1 MIRPARQ
8 RVSSG
13 PDLLFEPSLITK
25 TAYEMKSSVVAFV
38 LAFQVLTIPC
48 RSQTPTIT
56 LHMKARLPAVLDVFE
71 KTGYCRFA
79 YSIEDLPL
87 TIITV
92 DFRKVP
98 IRKAVHSLF
107 RDLPVKDSFLY
118 ISNGRYCFSLYPDA
132 SPPVVVTLPQA
143 VVESYN
149 NGLQQLRT
157 ATATGSVYVLK
168 QPDAQRVIS
177 SNPLDQLPWQVSA
190 LLSDPNVNSP
200 LNLAIHGRNSLHSI
214 NGPYL
219 LLDGFV
225 NFANPQDFNPN
236 DIESY
241 TIMKDASSAGIW
253 GTFGS
258 NGVIA
263 ATSYIGIP
271 PGSFRYTLTENL
283 TAQGKPDLP
292 YIPQISTH
300 SYIGMEEQL
309 FAQGYYDNIIPTW
322 QAITPVVALLY
333 QQLSHQRSPGSVAAT
348 INYLGRFDQRDE
360 RLRYLYRSSFDDQFH
375 FSVAGSGKE
384 DRYYLSVGYDVVPTP
399 LVRNNYQRFTTHL
412 TNTYQLIPH
421 RLELAATLQLT
432 ATRILDNNTGTIPV
446 SYPYGP
452 MADRHG
458 NPLPM
463 NYLYNPFY
471 IDTAGGG
478 QLLNWQYRPLQELA
492 LADNRLSRNSGYVD
506 ARLTYTL
513 PCRLSASIEYRQF
526 VSGSTERDL
535 HNQNSFYARNL
546 INRLSSLGPQG
557 VIYNIPPGDML
568 FSSDTS
574 EQSHHLR
581 LKITYNTP
589 NQLTVFAGADLND
602 LSIVAHSGWQY
613 GYDPRTGES
622 QPVNFAETFNDYVT
636 GGSVSIPGAGEPL
649 GQYYRYLSVFSNAA
663 YSYRDKLFCYGSL
676 RKDAT
681 NIVGAVANRQ
691 WAPFWS
697 LGAGW
702 DLLHDRK
709 AGSGSL
715 GFLKLRSS
723 YGSSGNISDRVAYLQ
738 TQAIGPNLFG
748 APQNGI
754 ASAPDPG
761 LTWETTYTWNTG
773 LDYGFFK
780 DPLSPAGRLRGS
792 LDGYLKRSVHLLGY
806 DSLPPSAGVPVFFG
820 NSAATRGHGMDWV
833 FNSDNIR
840 GNRNQFQWTST
851 LLFSWATDR
860 VTRYLM
866 QPTANGDYIAGRYPR
881 VGKSSTALFAYDWA
895 GLDPASGDPRG
906 YVNHQPGNDYS
917 TIIGGSE
924 GLHTYSGYLPQV
936 FGSLINTFQY
946 KRLKLSALFT
956 LKAAYWIRRPSVNY
970 TQMLI
975 GAYPGTKDFDERWQ
989 VPGDERKTSV
999 PSFPSQQ
1006 DWNNTSRDD
1015 FYQNSSVLVCKGD
1028 HLRWQDL
1035 RLDYIVKNSKRP
1047 DHGGYQLDV
1056 YAYVSGLGIIW
1067 RSNRYGIDPDAAV
1080 FGTVP
1085 VSRIY
1090 SMGFRLHY

>member
-1 MIRPARQ
+1 
-8 RVSSG
+8 
-13 PDLLFEPSLITK
+13 
-25 TAYEMKSSVVAFV
+25 MKRFLVAFILV
-38 LAFQVLTIPC
+38 FQVLTAPCQPKPDTVTLDLQGKILDLFVILQRTGHCHFTYDDDDIP
-48 RSQTPTIT
+48 PLEI
-56 LHMKARLPAVLDVFE
+56 AVRLE
-71 KTGYCRFA
+71 
-79 YSIEDLPL
+79 
-87 TIITV
+87 
-92 DFRKVP
+92 KVP
-98 IRKAVHSLF
+98 VLKAIDSIF
-107 RDLPVKDSFLY
+107 RNLPVKVVFDTLVDGVYWFSVSSD
-118 ISNGRYCFSLYPDA
+118 ISRSTATVN
-132 SPPVVVTLPQA
+132 LPQA
-143 VVESYN
+143 VVESYT
-149 NGLQQLRT
+149 NGLQQLKT
-157 ATATGSVYVLK
+157 ETATGSVYVLK
-168 QPDAQRVIS
+168 RPDRVIS

-190 LLSDPNVNSP
+190 LLSDPNVNNP

-263 ATSYIGIP
+263 ATSYSGIP
-271 PGSFRYTLTENL
+271 PGSFRFTLTENL
-283 TAQGKPDLP
+283 TAQGKPNLL

-309 FAQGYYDNIIPTW
+309 FSQGYYDNIIPTS
-322 QAITPVVALLY
+322 QPMTPVVALLY
-333 QQLSHQRSPGSVAAT
+333 QRLSHQRSRGSVAAT

-360 RLRYLYRSSFDDQFH
+360 RLRYLYRNSLNDQFH
-375 FSVAGSGKE
+375 FSVASSGKE
-384 DRYYLSVGYDVVPTP
+384 DSYYLSVGYDVVPTP

-432 ATRILDNNTGTIPV
+432 ATRILDNNTGTVPA

-452 MADRHG
+452 LADRYG

-478 QLLNWQYRPLQELA
+478 QLLNWQYRPLQELG

-526 VSGSTERDL
+526 VSGSAERDL
-535 HNQNSFYARNL
+535 YNQNSFYARNL
-546 INRLSSLGPQG
+546 INLLSIPAPQG

-589 NQLTVFAGADLND
+589 HQLTVFAGADLND

-622 QPVNFAETFNDYVT
+622 QPVNFAGTFTDYIS
-636 GGSVSIPGAGEPL
+636 GNSISIPGAGEPL
-649 GQYYRYLSVFSNAA
+649 GQYYRYLSIFSNAS
-663 YSYRDKLFCYGSL
+663 YSYRDKLFFYGSL

-681 NIVGAVANRQ
+681 NIVGAAANRQ

-715 GFLKLRSS
+715 AFLKLRSS

-780 DPLSPAGRLRGS
+780 DALSPGGRLQGS

-806 DSLPPSAGVPVFFG
+806 DTLPPSAGIPDFFG
-820 NSAATRGHGMDWV
+820 NTAATRGHGLDLV
-833 FNSDNIR
+833 LNSDNIR
-840 GNRNQFQWTST
+840 GDFRWTST
-851 LLFSWATDR
+851 LLFSWTTDR
-860 VTRYLM
+860 VTRYLL
-866 QPTANGDYIAGRYPR
+866 QPTDNGDYIAGHYPK

-906 YVNHQPGNDYS
+906 YVNHQPSNDYS
-917 TIIGGSE
+917 TIIGGNE
-924 GLHTYSGYLPQV
+924 GMHTYSSYLPQV

-975 GAYPGTKDFDERWQ
+975 GAYPGTKDYDERWQ
-989 VPGDERKTSV
+989 VSGDERKTSV
-999 PSFPSQQ
+999 PSFPGQQ

-1035 RLDYIVKNSKRP
+1035 RLDYVVKNSKRL
-1047 DHGGYQLDV
+1047 DHGGYQMDV

-1090 SMGFRLHY
+1090 SIGFRLHY